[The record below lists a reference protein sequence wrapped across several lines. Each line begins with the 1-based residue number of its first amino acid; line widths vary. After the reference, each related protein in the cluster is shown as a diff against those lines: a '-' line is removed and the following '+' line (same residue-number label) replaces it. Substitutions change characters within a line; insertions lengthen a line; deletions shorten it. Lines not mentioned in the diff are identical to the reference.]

1 MRHVS
6 MHESFDGFFAPLQ
19 AAAAGAQCIVSSS
32 GGNAGLAAAF
42 AARNFDLPCTVV
54 LPTTTPQ
61 SVQEELAFYGAKVM
75 VHGSVWDEADQKAR
89 EVVKD
94 RKGAYV
100 HPFDQEVEG
109 VVGVLEHVREIKGLI
124 STKDGS
130 LNLSPADKDVILS
143 YEQPKS
149 AHMAEMHALIWATWW
164 IYRVILSLQWHGEV
178 HFVWDACAAG
188 GKADGDYYS
197 GDSLGSILRCL
208 QQALQAKGML

>member
-1 MRHVS
+1 MLNLSNNASRS
-6 MHESFDGFFAPLQ
+6 SSFLRGLAGSTHIETPLIYSEKFSKHLGAEVFLKLDLLQ
-19 AAAAGAQCIVSSS
+19 PSGSFKLRGIGRTVQEAAAAGAQCIVSSS

-100 HPFDQEVEG
+100 HPFDQESTWRGHATLLEAPVASTGRVETILTCQ
-109 VVGVLEHVREIKGLI
+109 VWF
-124 STKDGS
+124 GS
-130 LNLSPADKDVILS
+130 L
-143 YEQPKS
+143 
-149 AHMAEMHALIWATWW
+149 WANCC
-164 IYRVILSLQWHGEV
+164 RLM
-178 HFVWDACAAG
+178 
-188 GKADGDYYS
+188 
-197 GDSLGSILRCL
+197 
-208 QQALQAKGML
+208 AKGQ